1 MSSHFPNDARKHFM
15 NSKHAP
21 HLAWLLCLHEIMGKA
36 RRHGLLAIEY
46 DVSIPESTGSAF
58 LRHPALLL
66 QPYRDFARDLLR
78 LRLGGF
84 DDMALMET
92 YAQEAIATLT
102 KRNWLGLRRADPTLL
117 KTIWL
122 TLRAFCEGWAP
133 AVACDFGRQ
142 AIPAHLRPDF
152 DTLENLLIEAR
163 RMADNHDGAVPDGPR
178 DLAVEAEQFI
188 ASLNKPSP

>member
-1 MSSHFPNDARKHFM
+1 M

-21 HLAWLLCLHEIMGKA
+21 HIAWLLCLHEIMGKV

-46 DVSIPESTGSAF
+46 DVSMPESTGSAF
-58 LRHPALLL
+58 RRHPALLR
-66 QPYRDFARDLLR
+66 QPYLDFARDLLR

-84 DDMALMET
+84 DNMSLMET
-92 YAQEAIATLT
+92 YAQEAITTLT
-102 KRNWLGLRRADPTLL
+102 RRNWIGLHRADPTLL

-133 AVACDFGRQ
+133 TVACDFGRQ
-142 AIPAHLRPDF
+142 AIPTHLRPDF

-163 RMADNHDGAVPDGPR
+163 RMADNNEGAGTDGSR
-178 DLAVEAEQFI
+178 DLEAEADAFI
-188 ASLNKPSP
+188 ESLSRPS